1 MPRRFLNS
9 CRPSPQRGWSLGW
22 VLLAISHASALLAE
36 EPLHP
41 RVDLWM
47 TTGEHVSGPLM
58 GIEMEALTLRVG
70 DQDRSVPP
78 SAVWQIALAP
88 GPSRAPRPRFWMY
101 LTNGDRLGVS
111 TVKLAGEALEFQL
124 PFDESS
130 HQLGVEFVTGIQ
142 PLRAGTSWRT
152 DESEWLPVVR
162 QREKSDLVV
171 LRNGDRQTGEVSA
184 LGASSL
190 ELTGSLGK
198 QVLEWP
204 AVAGLLMNPDLAEV
218 PTTPL
223 EGWVVLLADDSW
235 LMASS
240 LGTTEEGRLRLT
252 VVEGLELSLAWAN
265 VRWLTHWGAGAV
277 PLSRVPIA
285 EQRHVPLL
293 GETLEV
299 AINRNGRG
307 LPLRPDSTA
316 TPSASNREAR
326 PQPALCP
333 LGLGLSSGMTV
344 RWNLD
349 GKYRRFHCGFGLD
362 ATAGPDGDATVT
374 LTVDDRPLQTITLR
388 AGEPVVLET
397 MLDLTGAR
405 SLTLET
411 GYGENADASD
421 WINLYSPILVDGGH
435 LTNSATRSD

>member
-1 MPRRFLNS
+1 MPRNS
-9 CRPSPQRGWSLGW
+9 LKSIRRPAWSGWSFSLGLL
-22 VLLAISHASALLAE
+22 VLIHTTILLAD

-41 RVDLWM
+41 HVDLWM
-47 TTGEHVSGPLM
+47 TTGEHVSGPLV
-58 GIEMEALTLRVG
+58 GIESEALTLRVG
-70 DQDRSVPP
+70 DRDRHIPHA
-78 SAVWQIALAP
+78 AVWQIAVAP
-88 GPSRAPRPRFWMY
+88 GPSRPPRPRFWVS

-124 PFDESS
+124 PFDESW
-130 HQLGVEFVTGIQ
+130 HKLGVEFVTGIQ

-184 LGASSL
+184 LGTSSL

-218 PTTPL
+218 PTMSQ

-235 LMASS
+235 LTASS

-252 VVEGLELSLAWAN
+252 VVEGLELSMAWAN

-285 EQRHVPLL
+285 EQQHVPLL

-307 LPLRPDSTA
+307 LPLRHDPAARLTDPNS
-316 TPSASNREAR
+316 EAR

-362 ATAGPDGDATVT
+362 STAGPEGDATVT

-405 SLTLET
+405 SLTIET
-411 GYGENADASD
+411 GYGANADASD
-421 WINLYSPILVDGGH
+421 WINLYSPTLVDGGH